1 MAPDDPVKTSG
12 LTDFEQLKHLEDY
25 DSLENVRDLVIDL
38 LAAFQPDGKLLSN
51 QTIRLPNKTF
61 HTLAAT
67 DQDKTNLSNEEK
79 DAIIFYSDALRL
91 AISALRLL
99 VVKGSP
105 AARAALDQYSYLD
118 SPDKEQELLIKI
130 AENLTESG
138 QISEDLIFA
147 HRNKIIPLLQ
157 DVFKGV
163 LAQFSEEA
171 EEIEAELEKKKNEI
185 EAAEHQAEPPPPSP
199 AASSDTADAE
209 SGDAD
214 REPAPQPP
222 PQPEPQSQ
230 PKEEQPNTVSLP
242 RDELDP
248 ETLNKI
254 QYEATWIYNRVLH
267 ELFISQGI
275 DYEYLANHPEIKNA
289 ILEETMAVLLNKGN
303 QSRAEINL
311 LFANPRRRLEILDEV
326 YLRLSRSP
334 QFAVSLEKY
343 YNDFAQN
350 QLSENERENFLK
362 NSSELISSFKNQ
374 TVKLEKLS
382 GFTTDYNFRQELK
395 EALKTDSPI
404 VVGLGSQEYTQIE
417 GRVQVALKSLL
428 LTQGA
433 DFDFINIG
441 DDGQTRWASYQQKT
455 GNARGAV
462 WLLANMS
469 DQHLMM
475 MLGLGPEFEL
485 DDQAIARLRQI
496 LIRYARIFAAE
507 LALEAE
513 NAALANG
520 LAPLNESDADKI
532 ANQNDQ
538 AFSLHLMPVLE
549 NTREAVKEHGAD
561 RVAKSVFNNAKQQQR
576 QRMLQWNSL
585 SDEEKNLIYQY
596 LGYKQDEIYDRSI
609 VPDRV
614 VKLNFLELQIRAR
627 EDALA
632 AQIIAEENLF
642 RLAQAEQEALYVAQL
657 QQYLTDVYIA
667 ETKLAERELIRDHL
681 ELQNLAELRE
691 RSLYELM
698 AASEEISGGPAEATG
713 AERGGIR
720 DRLSAL
726 GNRFG
731 GRFRGK
737 GADPKSRA
745 LSALQKAGGDKLLKQ
760 ALSAAGP
767 WGRVAKAVLDKDSKE
782 RKLLVGGLIGV
793 GALALQALAKMLSS
807 AAHFA
812 LGVGGAIV
820 GGTIAAVLGAPVL
833 VIVAAGV
840 VGASIFVNFGPS
852 LLGWSKAA
860 DSSFG
865 LDSSSDAYR
874 PDFSSQLQSGDSGA
888 SAVEAAGKSPG
899 AVEAAQ
905 LKQASGFNPA
915 ATATN
920 YLAQMSIGS
929 LAAGGTMLSMAITAA
944 ISLLIIMAAF
954 FGPLPASFK
963 SRVFDRTLAGFEGCW
978 PTTGRITTYLSYPD
992 GSSHATLQGGWGSY
1006 SGEGVAID
1014 IGTGAN
1020 SAADGSTPPIFTPF
1034 TGTAYFYPQGT
1045 GICRTNSSGS
1055 CVSWPYGN
1063 YVVVDTGQFALLFA
1077 HMLDFPSG
1085 VSMSNI
1091 TEGVNVSAGEFI
1103 GRVDSTGNSS
1113 GNHLHYEVIGAN
1125 ILDIIPI
1132 TDEQRSEFSQDERKM
1147 LGLVVNSQECAAENV
1162 EAELGVE
1169 GYIAI
1174 GPKTADNVVVT
1185 ESSQARNPQYT
1196 CDWFQATAEL
1206 DVAIN
1211 GNFFTQSTQEPI
1223 GPGGSNPVV
1232 YFANADGVGAD
1243 GEPRTPAYMGE
1254 VMRYFGIDNNGSFRI
1269 EPILSSWY
1277 NRTDMPFIISNLQK
1291 AVAGVNSQHP
1301 DIGGNRNRVAIGYG
1315 RVNRECT
1322 NFTGDAVIMGAVRSG
1337 TYSDLRR
1344 LMERCGADEF
1354 VFMDAGGSASFCSE
1368 NLTIR
1373 GDRRMPI
1380 NIGLKDAEVKT
1391 VSDPGGD

>member
-1 MAPDDPVKTSG
+1 MSSVANNSEPFTPIGQVKTF
-12 LTDFEQLKHLEDY
+12 DQLNPELKDIKTFVEDIQ
-25 DSLENVRDLVIDL
+25 NTVRDDGELQANQLINLPQKILHTTPFSDHDKQLFLEEHRDEADERLFYTDLIQLLSDSISLL
-38 LAAFQPDGKLLSN
+38 LALGSKSEETLSDYAYLKDSQYKHYLLKE
-51 QTIRLPNKTF
+51 IAGLPVGDKNAVSEDIAYRNRHLIYNLLQIAVKGVNAEF
-61 HTLAAT
+61 LET
-67 DQDKTNLSNEEK
+67 DQDQDETS
-79 DAIIFYSDALRL
+79 
-91 AISALRLL
+91 
-99 VVKGSP
+99 G
-105 AARAALDQYSYLD
+105 
-118 SPDKEQELLIKI
+118 
-130 AENLTESG
+130 ES
-138 QISEDLIFA
+138 IT
-147 HRNKIIPLLQ
+147 KK
-157 DVFKGV
+157 V
-163 LAQFSEEA
+163 
-171 EEIEAELEKKKNEI
+171 EKKKGLRGLELDPDVEETEDKEI
-185 EAAEHQAEPPPPSP
+185 LPPPEEPPP
-199 AASSDTADAE
+199 
-209 SGDAD
+209 SGRT
-214 REPAPQPP
+214 RE
-222 PQPEPQSQ
+222 
-230 PKEEQPNTVSLP
+230 
-242 RDELDP
+242 ELD
-248 ETLNKI
+248 KI
-254 QYEATWIYNRVLH
+254 QYEATWIYNRALH
-267 ELFISQGI
+267 ELFVSQGI
-275 DYEYLANHPEIKNA
+275 DYTYLAANPQIKDL
-289 ILEETMAVLLNKGN
+289 ILEEAMSILL
-303 QSRAEINL
+303 SRDPADINL
-311 LFANPRRRLEILDEV
+311 LFANPRRRLEILDEL
-326 YLRLSRSP
+326 YLKLSRSP
-334 QFAVSLEKY
+334 QFTATLSQYYQQFSQSLPE
-343 YNDFAQN
+343 
-350 QLSENERENFLK
+350 EERGKFIEEHQ
-362 NSSELISSFKNQ
+362 ELIESFKNQ
-374 TVKLEKLS
+374 TISLEKLS

-395 EALKTDSPI
+395 DVLKTDSPI
-404 VVGLGSQEYTQIE
+404 VVGLGSREYTQIE

-520 LAPLNESDADKI
+520 LAPLNENDADKI
-532 ANQNDQ
+532 ANQNNQ
-538 AFSLHLMPVLE
+538 AFSLRLMPVLE

-667 ETKLAERELIRDHL
+667 ETKLAERELLRDHL

-698 AASEEISGGPAEATG
+698 AASEEINGGPAGATG
-713 AERGGIR
+713 AKRGGIR
-720 DRLSAL
+720 DGLSAL

-840 VGASIFVNFGPS
+840 VGASVFVNFGPS

-860 DSSFG
+860 DSSLG

-944 ISLLIIMAAF
+944 ISILIIMAAF

-1045 GICRTNSSGS
+1045 GICRTNSAGS

-1132 TDEQRSEFSQDERKM
+1132 TDEQRSEFAQDERKM

-1185 ESSQARNPQYT
+1185 ESNQARNPQYT
-1196 CDWFQATAEL
+1196 CDWFQTTAEL

-1391 VSDPGGD
+1391 VSEPGGD